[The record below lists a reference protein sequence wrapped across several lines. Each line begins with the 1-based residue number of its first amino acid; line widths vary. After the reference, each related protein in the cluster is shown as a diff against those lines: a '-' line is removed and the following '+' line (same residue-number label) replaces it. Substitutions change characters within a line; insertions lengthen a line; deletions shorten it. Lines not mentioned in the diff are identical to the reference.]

1 MIIYSNRF
9 TKKHVIGGSGII
21 DTLRNI
27 FKKAAASSAS
37 KSSLSLKMA
46 SSELGREA
54 ITATKSAGK

>member
-27 FKKAAASSAS
+27 LKKAASSSAS
-37 KSSLSLKMA
+37 KLSLFN
-46 SSELGREA
+46 EENGVE
-54 ITATKSAGK
+54 